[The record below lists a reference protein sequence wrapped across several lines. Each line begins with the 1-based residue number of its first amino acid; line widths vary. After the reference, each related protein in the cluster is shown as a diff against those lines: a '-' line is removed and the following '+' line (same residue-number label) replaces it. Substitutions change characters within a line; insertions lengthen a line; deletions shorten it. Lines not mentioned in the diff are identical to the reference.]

1 MTFPGRTWVPSAL
14 PGLFNALAFPPYC
27 AEEMAPLVDSKNR
40 AEHCSPIARLQT
52 FWLNVTARCR
62 RVVRSRSRT
71 MISRP
76 LCNSRAA
83 LPLRLCLAKKAR
95 QERLE
100 HPMTRT
106 SKRAVNLARV
116 LAGVSVVGLF
126 GTVVGIHTNGTD
138 HNVSK
143 VRAQAK
149 LRPCSGCAVYS
160 ASSFV
165 AGSWLQFV

>member
-1 MTFPGRTWVPSAL
+1 MFLNLFLNRRLFSGRTWVPSAL

-27 AEEMAPLVDSKNR
+27 AEEMAPVVDSKNR

-71 MISRP
+71 KIRWP
-76 LCNSRAA
+76 LSNSRAA

-106 SKRAVNLARV
+106 IKRAVKPGAGPCWGFRGGAFRYCGRHSHELRGSQRV
-116 LAGVSVVGLF
+116 G
-126 GTVVGIHTNGTD
+126 GT
-138 HNVSK
+138 
-143 VRAQAK
+143 
-149 LRPCSGCAVYS
+149 CSG
-160 ASSFV
+160 
-165 AGSWLQFV
+165 

>member
-1 MTFPGRTWVPSAL
+1 MRESNRLLLQLKIKELWFVAVLIPISNERKSDWGSSGRDLIDFCSKLIRAPGRTWVPSAL

-71 MISRP
+71 KIRWP
-76 LCNSRAA
+76 LSNSRAA

-106 SKRAVNLARV
+106 
-116 LAGVSVVGLF
+116 
-126 GTVVGIHTNGTD
+126 I
-138 HNVSK
+138 
-143 VRAQAK
+143 
-149 LRPCSGCAVYS
+149 
-160 ASSFV
+160 
-165 AGSWLQFV
+165 